1 MTLNNVN
8 NNTQKSTIINQTLL
22 PASERLKTVNLSKSS
37 TKSHTN
43 SYQKQ
48 ASYALDSV
56 GASTEEVC
64 WLPGVNTMNTIG
76 KQVLKL

>member
-1 MTLNNVN
+1 VT
-8 NNTQKSTIINQTLL
+8 
-22 PASERLKTVNLSKSS
+22 KSS

-43 SYQKQ
+43 SSEKQ
-48 ASYALDSV
+48 ASYAQDFV

-64 WLPGVNTMNTIG
+64 WLPGVNTVNTIG